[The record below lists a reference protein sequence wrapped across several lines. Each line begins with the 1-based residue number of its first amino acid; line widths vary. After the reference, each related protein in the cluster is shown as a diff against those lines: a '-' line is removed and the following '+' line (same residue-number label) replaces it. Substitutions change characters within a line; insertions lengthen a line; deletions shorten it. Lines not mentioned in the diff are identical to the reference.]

1 MGRIANPSYQMA
13 RWPGA
18 VAMLESLTDVGKQG
32 HEACTLDRRAGG
44 SLKGCAATAAFA
56 GEHFVLI
63 GAQLFEQTDVFVI
76 DIGGSGA
83 TIPSAKS
90 AAILSVASKLLPRH
104 KPDFL

>member
-1 MGRIANPSYQMA
+1 
-13 RWPGA
+13 
-18 VAMLESLTDVGKQG
+18 VAATIELLTDVRKQG
-32 HEACTLDRRAGG
+32 HEACSLDGRAGG
-44 SLKGCAATAAFA
+44 ALKGCATAAAFA
-56 GEHFVLI
+56 GKHLVLI
-63 GAQLFEQTDVFVI
+63 GAQLFEQTNVFVI